1 MNGYRQS
8 SHVWQNQ
15 LLILLDHFERFYK
28 VIFVSNRLFL
38 SYFLY
43 SSLSYSIMEN
53 DEIKRINYIVFELV
67 PTPFSTHFV
76 FLRGFRDFIRR
87 LGYVLWVILRRYMRV
102 LDFREDFRS
111 LWELGRFRAI
121 GYEDEANFGCDFGV
135 TSRGKPRK

>member
-1 MNGYRQS
+1 MNGHQQS

-28 VIFVSNRLFL
+28 VIFESNRWFL

-67 PTPFSTHFV
+67 PTPSLAHFA
-76 FLRGFRDFIRR
+76 FLRGFRGFIHR
-87 LGYVLWVILRRYMRV
+87 LGYVLWAILRRYRRA
-102 LDFREDFRS
+102 LDFREDSRF
-111 LWELGRFRAI
+111 LWGLGRVRVI
-121 GYEDEANFGCDFGV
+121 GCEDVANFGCDFGV
-135 TSRGKPRK
+135 TSRGRPRK